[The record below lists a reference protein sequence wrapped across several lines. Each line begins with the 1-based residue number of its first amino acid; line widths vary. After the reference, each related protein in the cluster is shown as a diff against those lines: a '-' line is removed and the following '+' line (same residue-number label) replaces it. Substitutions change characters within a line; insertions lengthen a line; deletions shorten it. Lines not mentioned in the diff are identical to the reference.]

1 MIEKLKHKYA
11 LSSKG
16 AKDMVRA
23 FVAVTLSNL
32 VLMLPVG
39 LLYVLSSYLLDQQLP
54 KEKLTFFICEIVVI
68 LICIA
73 LTTTFQYRST
83 FLSTYIES
91 GVRRRTL
98 AEKLRKLPLSYFGKK
113 DLADLTNTI
122 MSDCALLETASSH
135 WIPELIGAMISTTI
149 IVISLFFFDF
159 RMALAAI
166 WVMPIAFAIVLYSRK
181 AMRKTHEKTN
191 EYRINCLDGIQE
203 GLETLRDLRSN
214 NMCDTYMKSL
224 NKKIKAVENHA
235 IFAEFT
241 NAAFVCSAQM
251 ILKLGMGTVTL
262 VGSYL
267 LVKDEITVHTFF
279 MFLLVVTRMYEP
291 LQISLQN
298 LSAMISLDTNC
309 KRMDEILSH
318 EEQTGGNILTNE
330 GYDIVFDHV
339 AFSYNQKE
347 KVLSDVSFVAK
358 QGEVTALIGPS
369 GGGKTT
375 ISRLAARFYDI
386 NQGKIT
392 IGGMDVSKV
401 EPEKL
406 LELYSIV
413 FQDVTLFNNT
423 VMENIRMSRPKA
435 SDEEVM
441 QALKNAQCQD
451 IIDKFPDGV
460 HTVIGSKG
468 VYVSGGESQ
477 RLSIARAFLKNAPIL
492 ILDEATAFADP
503 DNEVLV
509 QKAFEKL
516 SKNKTVVMIAHR
528 LSTIINADCI
538 YVLENGRI
546 VESGKHE
553 ELLKTKGVYEHMW
566 HQYNQSV
573 KWKVQKGDEE

>member
-16 AKDMVRA
+16 AKDMIRA

-39 LLYVLSSYLLDQQLP
+39 LLYILSSYLLNQQLP
-54 KEKLTFFICEIVVI
+54 KEKLTFFIVAIIVI

-73 LTTTFQYRST
+73 LTTIFQYRAT

-159 RMALAAI
+159 RMALAAV

-181 AMRKTHEKTN
+181 ALRKTHEKTN
-191 EYRINCLDGIQE
+191 EYRINCLDSIQE

-214 NMCDTYMKSL
+214 NMCDTYMESL

-251 ILKLGMGTVTL
+251 ILKLGMGTVAL

-267 LVKDEITVHTFF
+267 LVKGEITVLTFF

-318 EEQTGGNILTNE
+318 EEQTGVDTLTNE

-369 GGGKTT
+369 GFLDVDQGMITVG
-375 ISRLAARFYDI
+375 SMDI
-386 NQGKIT
+386 
-392 IGGMDVSKV
+392 SKV

-423 VMENIRMSRPKA
+423 VMENIRIGKKDA
-435 SDEEVM
+435 TDEEVIAAAKLAHCDEFVEKM
-441 QALKNAQCQD
+441 
-451 IIDKFPDGV
+451 PDQWN
-460 HTVIGSKG
+460 TMIGENGSEL
-468 VYVSGGESQ
+468 SGGQ
-477 RLSIARAFLKNAPIL
+477 RQRISIARAFLKDAPI
-492 ILDEATAFADP
+492 ILMDEATASLDV
-503 DNEVLV
+503 DNESLI
-509 QKAFEKL
+509 QESISKL
-516 SKNKTVVMIAHR
+516 IENKTVLVIAHR
-528 LSTIINADCI
+528 MRTVDGVDKIV
-538 YVLENGRI
+538 VLKEG
-546 VESGKHE
+546 VVAEQGKPQ
-553 ELLKTKGVYEHMW
+553 ELK
-566 HQYNQSV
+566 Q
-573 KWKVQKGDEE
+573 QKGIYKHMVDMQMQSNAWKYQ

>member
-16 AKDMVRA
+16 AKDMIRA

-54 KEKLTFFICEIVVI
+54 KEKLTFFSVESVVI

-73 LTTTFQYRST
+73 LTTTFQYRAT
-83 FLSTYIES
+83 FLSTYVES

-98 AEKLRKLPLSYFGKK
+98 AEKLRKLPLAYFGKK

-166 WVMPIAFAIVLYSRK
+166 WVMPIAFAIILYSRK

-251 ILKLGMGTVTL
+251 VLKLGMGTVTL

-267 LVKDEITVHTFF
+267 LVKDEITILTFF

-318 EEQTGGNILTNE
+318 EEQTGV
-330 GYDIVFDHV
+330 D
-339 AFSYNQKE
+339 
-347 KVLSDVSFVAK
+347 
-358 QGEVTALIGPS
+358 
-369 GGGKTT
+369 
-375 ISRLAARFYDI
+375 
-386 NQGKIT
+386 
-392 IGGMDVSKV
+392 
-401 EPEKL
+401 
-406 LELYSIV
+406 
-413 FQDVTLFNNT
+413 TL
-423 VMENIRMSRPKA
+423 
-435 SDEEVM
+435 
-441 QALKNAQCQD
+441 
-451 IIDKFPDGV
+451 
-460 HTVIGSKG
+460 
-468 VYVSGGESQ
+468 
-477 RLSIARAFLKNAPIL
+477 
-492 ILDEATAFADP
+492 
-503 DNEVLV
+503 
-509 QKAFEKL
+509 
-516 SKNKTVVMIAHR
+516 
-528 LSTIINADCI
+528 
-538 YVLENGRI
+538 
-546 VESGKHE
+546 
-553 ELLKTKGVYEHMW
+553 
-566 HQYNQSV
+566 
-573 KWKVQKGDEE
+573 